1 MFPSHATDET
11 ITKFSATIDLAEEG
25 FDSTLATVVGT
36 DSIAAVA
43 AHVHGV
49 QADAVGQ
56 VSNKRRARR
65 NAMKSKHQK
74 ARLQKWQEIGGVVSQ
89 TEEGAKDW
97 GDRMNSKFVHDL
109 NPLCPDSESE
119 AMNPITSASDDALVQ
134 EGVSHSMSTGDETA
148 RTDTAAASEIIGVE
162 TEAVLQGG
170 EAILSTNTIVS
181 AAPVD
186 SALFRSIRAIHG
198 SCDSCGYP

>member
-1 MFPSHATDET
+1 METNCARADEEP
-11 ITKFSATIDLAEEG
+11 AEG

-56 VSNKRRARR
+56 ISNKRRARR

-97 GDRMNSKFVHDL
+97 GDRTNSKFVHDL
-109 NPLCPDSESE
+109 NTLLCLAWLIPR
-119 AMNPITSASDDALVQ
+119 L
-134 EGVSHSMSTGDETA
+134 
-148 RTDTAAASEIIGVE
+148 TD
-162 TEAVLQGG
+162 
-170 EAILSTNTIVS
+170 
-181 AAPVD
+181 
-186 SALFRSIRAIHG
+186 
-198 SCDSCGYP
+198 